1 MKYKACLYFLKNL
14 PYKKILKMNDP
25 KVIFLTLILGFHPG
39 PLSANVTSVMDVVDM
54 GEDIFLDI
62 SQKFKKFL
70 CGTKQRVMN
79 TDIGRGINILLC
91 ENPSVKT
98 NRIELLSENTV
109 ETLPG
114 FPLPDGMNF
123 VIIEPDAFKMG
134 SPENERGRRNNE
146 DQVDVRITRPFE
158 IMTTEVT
165 QGQWVEVMRNNP
177 SKSKRHCV
185 YEYRF
190 GTIPLCPTHPVE
202 NVSWI
207 QVQEFIKRLNGNR
220 TDCQIR
226 PFETSGC
233 FRLPTEA
240 EWELAARG
248 GEMTAYSFGDNPNLL
263 DAYGWYEK
271 NSQDQTQRVGQK
283 KPNDFGLYDVHGNV
297 AEWVEDIYI
306 KKLPGGDDPLVKSR
320 NPIQTFH
327 HGKTLR
333 RIKHLD
339 HTIRGGSWLSFARD
353 LRSASRDLDRDSYV
367 NRYKCSDVGF
377 RLAKTL

>member
-1 MKYKACLYFLKNL
+1 
-14 PYKKILKMNDP
+14 MNDP

-39 PLSANVTSVMDVVDM
+39 SLSANVTSVMDVVDM

-91 ENPSVKT
+91 GNLSVQT

-109 ETLPG
+109 DTLPG

-123 VIIEPDAFKMG
+123 VVIEPDEFKMG

-158 IMTTEVT
+158 IMITEVT
-165 QGQWVEVMRNNP
+165 QDQWVEVMRKNP
-177 SKSKRHCV
+177 SKFKKACV

-220 TDCQIR
+220 ADCQIR
-226 PFETSGC
+226 PFEASGC

-248 GEMTAYSFGDNPNLL
+248 GEMTAYSFGDKPNLL
-263 DAYGWYEK
+263 DSYGWYEK
-271 NSQDQTQRVGQK
+271 NSQDQTQSVGQK
-283 KPNDFGLYDVHGNV
+283 EPNDFGLYDVHGNV
-297 AEWVEDIYI
+297 AEWVLDTYNEHLI
-306 KKLPGGDDPLVKSR
+306 GGDDPLFISKSLFH
-320 NPIQTFH
+320 TF
-327 HGKTLR
+327 
-333 RIKHLD
+333 
-339 HTIRGGSWLSFARD
+339 RGGSWLNFARD
-353 LRSASRDLDRDSYV
+353 LRSASRTFDRDGPY
-367 NRYKCSDVGF
+367 NEHRCTDVGF